1 LRRRSRHNFN
11 HRKITLNNSPIAEWG
26 IATRP
31 RPGESSSG
39 DRHLVLELPDSLL
52 MAVVD
57 GAGHG
62 PEAAEAAELAIQCL
76 ASNASSD
83 MSLYNLINHCHK
95 RLRGTR
101 GGVISLGLIN
111 AKVHSLSWLGVGNV
125 EGAVF
130 RAVSGK
136 TGPARLL
143 LRTGVVGMWLPSLK
157 PHTLALAPGDTVVFV
172 TGGVDNRFFMEELPP
187 MNDSQALA
195 DRIVHNYGR
204 QTDDALALV
213 VRYKG
218 ARI

>member
-1 LRRRSRHNFN
+1 M
-11 HRKITLNNSPIAEWG
+11 TLSNSIAECG

-31 RPGESSSG
+31 RPGESNSG
-39 DRHLVLELPDSLL
+39 DRHLVMELSGNLL

-62 PEAAEAAELAIQCL
+62 PEAAEAAELAVQCL
-76 ASNASSD
+76 ASNASTD

-101 GGVISLGLIN
+101 GGVISLGLIK
-111 AKVHSLSWLGVGNV
+111 AQEHSLSWLGVGNV

-143 LRTGVVGMWLPSLK
+143 LRSGVVGMWLPSLK
-157 PHTLALAPGDTVVFV
+157 SHTLSLAPGDTVVFV
-172 TGGVDNRFFMEELPP
+172 TDGVDNRFIEELPP

-195 DRIVHNYGR
+195 ERIVHNYGR